1 MNIELS
7 INLDYR
13 IDADDIEFD
22 DIVGHFNY
30 LSSEFGSLLS
40 IRPDWYETGYSRKQA
55 LEHVAFNKNG
65 ITEDTY
71 QKWLKR
77 YVKDAPLFVES
88 VWDGK
93 DDDCSS
99 GISYRK
105 MFFDEKNRV
114 VVNSELNIPSNELT
128 VSKIFDS
135 ITNIA
140 NEFKCSHISLETNGY
155 TLHGRN
161 VFPDR
166 LSSGWM
172 LYIPHVVLPELIPEA
187 ARVIPV
193 MDGNKQ
199 KGTIVVSTEKIFDGN
214 NKEHIGKA
222 NDIEIKLLDLGFLPL
237 ITEL

>member
-1 MNIELS
+1 MNIDLS

-13 IDADDIEFD
+13 VDADDIEFD
-22 DIVGHFNY
+22 DIADHFNY

-40 IRPDWYETGYSRKQA
+40 IQPDWYETGYSRKQA

-77 YVKDAPLFVES
+77 YVKDDPLFVES

-128 VSKIFDS
+128 VAKIFNL
-135 ITNIA
+135 ITRIA
-140 NEFKCSHISLETNGY
+140 NKFTCSHISIETKGY
-155 TLHGRN
+155 TLHGLN

-187 ARVIPV
+187 ARIIPV

-199 KGTIVVSTEKIFDGN
+199 KGTIVVSTEEIFDGN
-214 NKEHIGKA
+214 KKEHIEKA
-222 NDIEIKLLDLGFLPL
+222 NDIEIKLLDLGLLPL
-237 ITEL
+237 MTEL

>member
-1 MNIELS
+1 M
-7 INLDYR
+7 
-13 IDADDIEFD
+13 
-22 DIVGHFNY
+22 
-30 LSSEFGSLLS
+30 
-40 IRPDWYETGYSRKQA
+40 
-55 LEHVAFNKNG
+55 
-65 ITEDTY
+65 
-71 QKWLKR
+71 
-77 YVKDAPLFVES
+77 
-88 VWDGK
+88 
-93 DDDCSS
+93 
-99 GISYRK
+99 
-105 MFFDEKNRV
+105 
-114 VVNSELNIPSNELT
+114 NSELNIPSNELT
-128 VSKIFDS
+128 VSKIFDL